1 MLAIGIFAPYG
12 ADHDQNIA
20 FCQDTDVHHIVHS
33 AAGIAGEGPD
43 GVPAASTLTELVKKY
58 ADSDVSITALT
69 PPRISL
75 DAFTD
80 ADARNSE
87 LDTMQHIIEG
97 MGQAGIPLLHLYL
110 RVEPLPPDATEKERL
125 WNGMVDVYRELSEI
139 ATNAGVR
146 VSTHHYHLPDR
157 LLWNYD
163 TMSRLLNEVQSPVH
177 GVTYCQGK
185 SQMAGDDLVSDILNY
200 GEQIFMFHIRDVI
213 TRVSNDMPPEVEK
226 RLMDI
231 GYLEVAFGTG
241 EVDMVGC
248 IRALKQIN
256 YQGQIYPEHFPA
268 IAGDRA
274 AGVAWT
280 IGYIRAM
287 DEAVES

>member
-1 MLAIGIFAPYG
+1 
-12 ADHDQNIA
+12 
-20 FCQDTDVHHIVHS
+20 
-33 AAGIAGEGPD
+33 
-43 GVPAASTLTELVKKY
+43 
-58 ADSDVSITALT
+58 
-69 PPRISL
+69 
-75 DAFTD
+75 
-80 ADARNSE
+80 
-87 LDTMQHIIEG
+87 
-97 MGQAGIPLLHLYL
+97 
-110 RVEPLPPDATEKERL
+110 
-125 WNGMVDVYRELSEI
+125 MVDVYRELSEI

-280 IGYIRAM
+280 IGYIRG
-287 DEAVES
+287 DGTKRSNLNRFERLEAKKDDWKNGRLEEFIPIYSSAPAERNMTREINLVLSLPPFHPSSLILNHGRRKHICLTRNLCEWLLWDAA